1 VSAQLAILGLLV
13 EQPLHGYGVE
23 RIIEQRGMRKWTPI
37 GFSSIYHLLDQLVTD
52 GLAEVRI
59 EPAPGRGKER
69 RVHTATPG
77 GCRLWETETLRMLA
91 DVEASPGEFLL
102 ALSGFPLLD
111 SAAALDALAQRR
123 ADLTRRITDLDH
135 DAASARPMPPHA
147 EAMFDFIRS
156 RLATEVDW
164 LARFVAGLPD
174 PAEET
179 PT

>member
-37 GFSSIYHLLDQLVTD
+37 GFSSIYHLLDQLVAD
-52 GLAEVRI
+52 GLATVSV

-69 RVHTATPG
+69 RIHAATPKG
-77 GCRLWETETLRMLA
+77 RRLWETETLQVLA

-111 SAAALDALAQRR
+111 RGAAGDALARWR
-123 ADLTRRITDLDH
+123 ADLEHRITDLDH
-135 DAASARPMPPHA
+135 DEASARPMPPHA

-156 RLATEVDW
+156 RLAAEGDW
-164 LARFVAGLPD
+164 LARFLDGLPD
-174 PAEET
+174 RSEEA
-179 PT
+179 PS